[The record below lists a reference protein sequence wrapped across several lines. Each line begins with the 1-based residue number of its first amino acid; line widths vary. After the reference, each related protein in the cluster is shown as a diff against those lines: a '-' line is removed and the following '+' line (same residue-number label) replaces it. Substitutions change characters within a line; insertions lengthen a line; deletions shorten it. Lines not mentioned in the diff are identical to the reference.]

1 MSDSHAC
8 LAHCPESVGRIDS
21 LVRMDDSQQPS
32 YRREF
37 LSSPHHLWL
46 GMLTL
51 GAGFIAAQPL
61 ALIAGV
67 TAYLLGWIYLPDAG
81 LFRRWVDRRRRKAT
95 EAESRARLEEFVRKR
110 DTMLASLSQGRRQ
123 RYEELAEVC
132 RSIESTGGEAVAVGV
147 DGNELRVRKLDEL
160 MWTFLRLLS
169 IEESLER
176 FLETERREDV
186 PLLVKEAEEEV
197 AQIEQQVERLRGH
210 KPAASLGVRERLL
223 ESRRDR
229 LNVLRKR
236 LTRIDQAR
244 DNLGLVVSEQQR
256 LDQQIKLIRAEA
268 FAMKNATAL
277 SARIDATV
285 EHLDQTNKW
294 LSEMDEF
301 KDLVG
306 GLPQTD
312 LRVGYES
319 APPPV
324 LEAAPEKPSPRR
336 RKAQSR

>member
-1 MSDSHAC
+1 MAE
-8 LAHCPESVGRIDS
+8 A
-21 LVRMDDSQQPS
+21 QQPG

-37 LSSPHHLWL
+37 LKSPHHVWL
-46 GMLTL
+46 GALTL

-61 ALIAGV
+61 ALIAGA
-67 TAYLLGWIYLPDAG
+67 TAYLLGWIYLPDLAF
-81 LFRRWVDRRRRKAT
+81 FRHWVDRRRRKAT

-110 DTMLASLSQGRRQ
+110 DTLLASLSTLRRQ
-123 RYEELAEVC
+123 RYEELADVC
-132 RSIESTGGEAVAVGV
+132 RSIESAGTETVSVGV
-147 DGNELRVRKLDEL
+147 DGNELRVRRLDEL

-186 PLLVKEAEEEV
+186 PALVQEAEEEV
-197 AQIEQQVERLRGH
+197 GRIEEEVKGLRGG
-210 KPAASLGVRERLL
+210 KGSANLGVRERLL

-229 LNVLRKR
+229 LSVLRKR
-236 LTRIDQAR
+236 LARVDQAR

-306 GLPQTD
+306 GLPQTE

-324 LEAAPEKPSPRR
+324 LEEAPTKTARR
-336 RKAQSR
+336 RRRSQSQ

>member
-1 MSDSHAC
+1 
-8 LAHCPESVGRIDS
+8 
-21 LVRMDDSQQPS
+21 MDDPQQPS

-37 LSSPHHLWL
+37 AKSPHHVWL
-46 GMLTL
+46 GLLTL
-51 GAGFIAAQPL
+51 GAGFLAAQPL
-61 ALIAGV
+61 ALIAGA
-67 TAYLLGWIYLPDAG
+67 TAYVLGWIYLPDLG
-81 LFRRWVDRRRRKAT
+81 PFRRWVDRRYRNAH

-110 DTMLASLSQGRRQ
+110 DAILASLSTGRRQ
-123 RYEELAEVC
+123 RYEELADVC
-132 RSIESTGGEAVAVGV
+132 RSIESAGSEPVTVSL

-186 PLLVKEAEEEV
+186 PALVKEAEEEV
-197 AQIEQQVERLRGH
+197 AQIEVQVDRLREEKGGS
-210 KPAASLGVRERLL
+210 ALGVRERLL
-223 ESRRDR
+223 GSRRDR

-236 LTRIDQAR
+236 LTRIEQAR

-256 LDQQIKLIRAEA
+256 LGQQIKLIRAES

-306 GLPQTD
+306 GMPQTE

-324 LEAAPEKPSPRR
+324 LEPVPEKPSRGR
-336 RKAQSR
+336 RKTRSQ

>member
-1 MSDSHAC
+1 
-8 LAHCPESVGRIDS
+8 
-21 LVRMDDSQQPS
+21 MDEPHQPK

-37 LSSPHHLWL
+37 AKSPHHVWL
-46 GMLTL
+46 GLLTL
-51 GAGFIAAQPL
+51 GAGFLAAQPL
-61 ALIAGV
+61 ALIAGA
-67 TAYLLGWIYLPDAG
+67 TAYMIGWIYLPDLG
-81 LFRRWVDRRRRKAT
+81 LFRRWVDRRHRNAKDT
-95 EAESRARLEEFVRKR
+95 ESRARLDEFVRKR
-110 DTMLASLSQGRRQ
+110 DTILASLSTGRRQ

-132 RSIESTGGEAVAVGV
+132 RSIETAGGETVTIGV

-186 PLLVKEAEEEV
+186 PSLVKEAEEEV
-197 AQIEQQVERLRGH
+197 AQIEEQVERLREEMAGS
-210 KPAASLGVRERLL
+210 ALGVRERLL
-223 ESRRDR
+223 GSRRDR

-236 LTRIDQAR
+236 LTRVEQAR

-256 LDQQIKLIRAEA
+256 LNQQIKLIRAEA

-324 LEAAPEKPSPRR
+324 LEPAAGKQSRRR
-336 RKAQSR
+336 RKARSQ